1 MRASSSKMLFRF
13 CSRKR
18 GIRRE
23 RERAKLDAVHGP
35 ENSRPLFRSR
45 SATPDT
51 TVVMATRGGSFCKR
65 LLLNLPDHKTHDGV
79 STLADTFYRRARTSD
94 VLLSRLGERE
104 GGITLSV
111 QVGSPPSGNFM
122 ASGFSVSLLLVPPRF
137 SVSPL
142 SGGRENGRIS
152 SRGVISCRS
161 RATIPPAVSRPAAVY
176 NVNSF
181 FVRVLSP
188 RGCLVPRTRCFR
200 EFVAPFNHGCARQRT
215 CYILRE
221 MKSSLG
227 RLILTFDSSRVDK
240 REEEGF

>member
-1 MRASSSKMLFRF
+1 M
-13 CSRKR
+13 
-18 GIRRE
+18 
-23 RERAKLDAVHGP
+23 DAVHGP

-137 SVSPL
+137 SVLRSFV
-142 SGGRENGRIS
+142 GRKGEWSYIQ
-152 SRGVISCRS
+152 SRGYFLSLS
-161 RATIPPAVSRPAAVY
+161 RDDTAGRFKTG
-176 NVNSF
+176 
-181 FVRVLSP
+181 
-188 RGCLVPRTRCFR
+188 GC
-200 EFVAPFNHGCARQRT
+200 
-215 CYILRE
+215 I
-221 MKSSLG
+221 
-227 RLILTFDSSRVDK
+227 
-240 REEEGF
+240 